1 MNGFG
6 QWRDHLLSNKH
17 RVNQQPLR
25 TGADAEA
32 WVVKMW
38 RLWADWEKR
47 RQEARGGGASL
58 RAELEVQRGPT
69 QGVAVTVSA
78 AQHDLA
84 VAVALKQHG
93 LADEEAVQEAR
104 ARVVWA
110 ESRQLRQQQ
119 QELALAAASTAV
131 AQRSFKTALETAL
144 VERERALVERRAW
157 RRQAKENAKAA
168 AEARWAVAGAKAQ
181 AAAALVALA
190 AVGPIVVD

>member
-32 WVVKMW
+32 WVVKTW

-78 AQHDLA
+78 AQQDFA

-93 LADEEAVQEAR
+93 LADEEAVQEAW

-110 ESRQLRQQQ
+110 ESRQLLQQRQ
-119 QELALAAASTAV
+119 QELALAVAATAE
-131 AQRSFKTALETAL
+131 AQRSFETALEMAR

-157 RRQAKENAKAA
+157 RRQPAKENAKAA
-168 AEARWAVAGAKAQ
+168 AEAR
-181 AAAALVALA
+181 
-190 AVGPIVVD
+190 

>member
-1 MNGFG
+1 M
-6 QWRDHLLSNKH
+6 
-17 RVNQQPLR
+17 
-25 TGADAEA
+25 A
-32 WVVKMW
+32 
-38 RLWADWEKR
+38 
-47 RQEARGGGASL
+47 
-58 RAELEVQRGPT
+58 
-69 QGVAVTVSA
+69 VAVSA
-78 AQHDLA
+78 AQNDFA

-157 RRQAKENAKAA
+157 RRQPAKENAKAA
-168 AEARWAVAGAKAQ
+168 AEVR
-181 AAAALVALA
+181 
-190 AVGPIVVD
+190 